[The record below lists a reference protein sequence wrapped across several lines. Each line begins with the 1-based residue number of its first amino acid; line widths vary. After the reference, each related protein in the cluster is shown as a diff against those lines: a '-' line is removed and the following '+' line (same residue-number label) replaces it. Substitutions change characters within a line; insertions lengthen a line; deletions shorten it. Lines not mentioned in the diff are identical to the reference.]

1 MLFRSPQLQWMTS
14 ENLGGNHRMTS
25 WTWQGHSKNRRDNQV
40 REFSRRPNE
49 CVLCHGLTRNET
61 PTPTFRPFPGKT
73 RLFRRFHRD
82 RLPAPRNSVNC
93 RSRPAATGTGSD
105 SLPATLQK
113 PFPEILPWLFVLK
126 PKQNWPKRPNAA
138 ANADASFA
146 PQNAAKPATLHSK
159 SPPAR
164 PTAHRHRS
172 RNPQLVR
179 LPPAQQKHPQ
189 TG

>member
-1 MLFRSPQLQWMTS
+1 MLFRS
-14 ENLGGNHRMTS
+14 
-25 WTWQGHSKNRRDNQV
+25 NRRDNQV
-40 REFSRRPNE
+40 REFSRRPNG

-61 PTPTFRPFPGKT
+61 PTPTFRTFPGKT

-93 RSRPAATGTGSD
+93 RSRPAATGTGPD

-113 PFPEILPWLFVLK
+113 PFPEILPWSFVLK

-146 PQNAAKPATLHSK
+146 LQNAAKPATLHSK
-159 SPPAR
+159 YPPGPANRPQTPLPESTTGQAAAR
-164 PTAHRHRS
+164 PAKTPTNR
-172 RNPQLVR
+172 V
-179 LPPAQQKHPQ
+179 
-189 TG
+189 T